1 MLLII
6 DNALCHPSCE
16 LLDCENGMF
25 KMLMETILCHY
36 LNLNLNL
43 KNSCYMIAHACD
55 SILGS
60 TLPASW
66 NKLFGYNE
74 KCVNQSIDCDYECT
88 TVIRMFKKFK
98 LSPAKVEQWLADDDT
113 PLFVTLTDDEILKA
127 VVKDENKDIDLSDMP
142 DKLDTDPNHKEAYS
156 CIKVG
161 FK

>member
-6 DNALCHPSCE
+6 DNAPCHPSCE

-74 KCVNQSIDCDYECT
+74 KC
-88 TVIRMFKKFK
+88 KFK

-127 VVKDENKDIDLSDMP
+127 VVKDENKDIDVSDIP
-142 DKLDTDPNHKEAYS
+142 DKLDTNPNHKEAYS